1 MGRGRGTPKRAR
13 YVVRNWPAYDRALV
27 RRGDLT
33 IWIAPETLETWRAPG
48 RRTYSDAAIEA
59 ALTVRAVYRLALRQ
73 TEGLVGSIFRMLE
86 IAIPVPDHTTLSRRG
101 RRLAI
106 DRHVD
111 AGEGVDL
118 VIDSTGLRLYR
129 RGSWLRRKQA
139 GRRMPWRKLH
149 ITIDPRTGRIL
160 SEKLTRSGV
169 HDSKAVPAL
178 LARIDGRIGR
188 VYGDGAYDGSPTYQV
203 LIDRRQALPIPQGVF
218 RPRSPAVR
226 AADSLDP
233 LSQRGRHA
241 RFIAQHGRSGWEKAT
256 GYGCRN
262 LVEATFSRLKR
273 SFGDRLHGRS
283 LPAQKVEAA
292 ILAQALNRMAE
303 IGMPVTERVA

>member
-1 MGRGRGTPKRAR
+1 
-13 YVVRNWPAYDRALV
+13 VVRNWPAYDRALV

-59 ALTVRAVYRLALRQ
+59 ALTLRAVFRLALRQ
-73 TEGLVGSIFRMLE
+73 TEGLVGSIFQMLE
-86 IAIPVPDHTTLSRRG
+86 IAAPVPDHTTLSGRG
-101 RRLAI
+101 RRLVI
-106 DRHVD
+106 DRRVA
-111 AGEGVDL
+111 AGDGIDL